1 MSATGDADGLVVDLQ
16 ADGAGE
22 LALDAVSRGAQR
34 ARAAA
39 TAAEVLLLAELRA
52 GRHEAPE
59 HRHHGEEGAC
69 RRSSA
74 SASSGDLVGKIY
86 SWHGLSEDKSRKHVL

>member
-1 MSATGDADGLVVDLQ
+1 MSATGDADGFVVDLQ

-22 LALDAVSRGAQR
+22 LALDALPRGPQR

-39 TAAEVLLLAELRA
+39 AVLLR
-52 GRHEAPE
+52 RHEAPE

-69 RRSSA
+69 RGISA
-74 SASSGDLVGKIY
+74 STS
-86 SWHGLSEDKSRKHVL
+86 